1 MPLDFP
7 NSPNVN
13 DTFTSGT
20 RTWKWN
26 GTSWDLVPIGHTH
39 AMADLV
45 NFAVSSP
52 ATGQALVYNG
62 TKWAN
67 SAALPQASVTNL
79 TTDLAGKAALTHTHY
94 ASDIN
99 TYVSNVS
106 GDYWVG
112 QDNPTAN
119 RLVKMNNAGPQ
130 TFFIQTYLA
139 NAGDRMDV
147 IQMST
152 GSVTFAASG
161 ITLRMPTGKTKLTG
175 QYSAATVIC
184 VTAGS
189 EYVVVGDLA

>member
-7 NSPNVN
+7 NAPNVN
-13 DTFTSGT
+13 DTFTSNG
-20 RTWKWN
+20 RSWKWN
-26 GTSWDLVPIGHTH
+26 GTTWDLVPIGHTH
-39 AMADLV
+39 ATADLV
-45 NFAVSSP
+45 DFAVASP

-67 SAALPQASVTNL
+67 SAALPQASVSGL
-79 TTDLAGKAALTHTHY
+79 VSALAGKANSSHTHY

-112 QDNPTAN
+112 QDNPVAN
-119 RLVKMNNAGPQ
+119 RLVKMNNASPQ
-130 TFFIQTYLA
+130 TFFVQPYLL
-139 NAGDRMDV
+139 NAGDRIDV

-161 ITLRMPTGKTKLTG
+161 VTLRLPTGKTKLTG